1 MFLESVHTGDGVMSV
16 ITGIGTVVVCDVV
29 VGCNGVVGCTG
40 VVGCS
45 GVHDGY
51 EFVECSCECV
61 VVEFVLI
68 VVVVEQSK
76 ERVGGS

>member
-1 MFLESVHTGDGVMSV
+1 MFLESVHTGDGIMSV
-16 ITGIGTVVVCDVV
+16 IAGIGTVVVCDVV
-29 VGCNGVVGCTG
+29 
-40 VVGCS
+40 GCS
-45 GVHDGY
+45 GVVGWRCVHDSY

>member
-1 MFLESVHTGDGVMSV
+1 MVGG
-16 ITGIGTVVVCDVV
+16 VVCDVV
-29 VGCNGVVGCTG
+29 VGCNGVIGC
-40 VVGCS
+40 GC
-45 GVHDGY
+45 VHDGY
-51 EFVECSCECV
+51 EVVECSCVCV

>member
-1 MFLESVHTGDGVMSV
+1 MFLESGHKGDGVISVITV
-16 ITGIGTVVVCDVV
+16 ITGIGTVVVCGVV
-29 VGCNGVVGCTG
+29 VGCSVVGC
-40 VVGCS
+40 GC
-45 GVHDGY
+45 VHDGY